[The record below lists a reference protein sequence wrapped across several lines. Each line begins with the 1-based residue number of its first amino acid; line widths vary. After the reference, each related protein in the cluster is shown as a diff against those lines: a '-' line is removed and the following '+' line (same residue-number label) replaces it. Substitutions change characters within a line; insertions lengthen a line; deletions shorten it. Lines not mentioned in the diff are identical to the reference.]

1 MRECSLGVC
10 VTAREQS
17 LGSSLRCRQQSFL
30 RQVWS
35 SPSRSG
41 WQVLG
46 LEAHHTQLLKMWVS
60 GIKLKFSCLQ
70 GKLFTDWAI
79 FLAQYFRCI
88 RDNGHCWRKAF
99 EQGDCGLL
107 YFFPWRWLLLH
118 TQSWLHDMVGD
129 CMFIFP
135 FPKQLSQGKWIYAAI
150 PSCRNF
156 CLVLRHSHVFPQT
169 SLAREETWSI
179 VCSFCWGLRQVF
191 ALTVTIKGLFFFFFW
206 WIRRL
211 THSVVTVNELET
223 QVSLGIKELGK
234 RST

>member
-17 LGSSLRCRQQSFL
+17 LGSSLRYRQQSFL

-41 WQVLG
+41 WQALG

-70 GKLFTDWAI
+70 GKLFTGWAI

-135 FPKQLSQGKWIYAAI
+135 FPNSSLKENEFMLLFLLAATSVWSFAI
-150 PSCRNF
+150 PMSF
-156 CLVLRHSHVFPQT
+156 LRHLWQEKK
-169 SLAREETWSI
+169 R
-179 VCSFCWGLRQVF
+179 GLLFVLF
-191 ALTVTIKGLFFFFFW
+191 AEVYVKYLL
-206 WIRRL
+206 
-211 THSVVTVNELET
+211 
-223 QVSLGIKELGK
+223 
-234 RST
+234 

>member
-1 MRECSLGVC
+1 MRECSLGVW
-10 VTAREQS
+10 VTTREQS
-17 LGSSLRCRQQSFL
+17 LGSSLRYRQQSFL

-41 WQVLG
+41 WQALG

-135 FPKQLSQGKWIYAAI
+135 FPKQLSQGKMNLCCYSFLPQLLFG
-150 PSCRNF
+150 PSPFPCLSSDIFGKRRNVVY
-156 CLVLRHSHVFPQT
+156 C
-169 SLAREETWSI
+169 
-179 VCSFCWGLRQVF
+179 
-191 ALTVTIKGLFFFFFW
+191 LFFLLRFTSSICFNSHYQGTGFFF
-206 WIRRL
+206 L
-211 THSVVTVNELET
+211 VNQKAHTL
-223 QVSLGIKELGK
+223 S
-234 RST
+234 SYC